1 MLNFRESITKEEINT
16 LPVLEYPARKV
27 VLVDTLN
34 KLKNAIEVL
43 KNEEVVESCIID
55 IVSNVL
61 KSSSDIFNSLSHC
74 SW

>member
-43 KNEEVVESCIID
+43 KNVEVVDLIPKL
-55 IVSNVL
+55 NLLL
-61 KSSSDIFNSLSHC
+61 KKERPIRLHYYSFLR
-74 SW
+74 